1 VTAGSGVRY
10 FGPMRWSVLLLL
22 VGCGSPQVK
31 DIVFPAVAIDADG
44 SVRGYMSVRSLTTT
58 NRQAIE
64 RYPGRRVIDA
74 SGREYS
80 IEAVREVDPPGM
92 FRDFAGTQA
101 FRVELTLARRRR
113 MAPSAAVALIADA
126 VRAKPDHL
134 DLTEQGGGAVA
145 DEIASKTTVAEVA
158 ELLAVKYEPRKVVAE
173 ASARENRRVEELARR
188 GE

>member
-1 VTAGSGVRY
+1 
-10 FGPMRWSVLLLL
+10 MRWSLLLLL

-44 SVRGYMSVRSLTTT
+44 TARGFMDVRSLTTT

-64 RYPGRRVIDA
+64 KYPGRRVIDA
-74 SGREYS
+74 KGREYV

-92 FRDFAGTQA
+92 FRDFPGTKA
-101 FRVELTLARRRR
+101 FRVEITLGRGRR
-113 MAPSAAVALIADA
+113 MASTAAVALIADA
-126 VRAKPDHL
+126 VRTKPGHL

-158 ELLAVKYEPRKVVAE
+158 QLLAVKYEPRKVTAE
-173 ASARENRRVEELARR
+173 ANARENRRVEDLARR
-188 GE
+188 GD